1 MRGRLLAHIAGPV
14 AAVDS
19 LIAATALTHRLRV
32 VTRNMRVFRFP
43 GLGVVNPWEAGD

>member
-1 MRGRLLAHIAGPV
+1 MRRRLLAHVVRPV

-32 VTRNMRVFRFP
+32 VTRNARDVRFP
-43 GLGVVNPWEAGD
+43 GVDVVNPWEAGD